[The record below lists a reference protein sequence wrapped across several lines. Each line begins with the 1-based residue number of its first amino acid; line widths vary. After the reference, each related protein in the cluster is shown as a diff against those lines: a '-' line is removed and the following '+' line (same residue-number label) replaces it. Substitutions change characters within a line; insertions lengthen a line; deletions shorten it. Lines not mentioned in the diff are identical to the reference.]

1 MLKTCNLV
9 KNFIALLFIALALP
23 SCYMA
28 RAYKFRKL
36 KLEDHTKLKSTQ
48 INIGAET
55 YSYIL
60 AANDN
65 YRPITNWIDSNIV
78 NTSTK
83 ALLVIKNDSIVY
95 ERYFDNYT
103 KNTVSPS
110 FSVAKS
116 FVSTLIGIALDENK
130 IKSTDEPFTNYLPYF
145 LKKDERFANITIQH
159 LLDMRSGIKWN
170 EDAYGLKD
178 DAIKLGFRPNMIPY
192 IKKIK
197 IASKPCE
204 DSAYK
209 SINTMLL
216 GMILTKVYNKPL
228 SKILEEKM
236 WQPMGMET
244 TADWNTDNKKL
255 EITYGGLNATARDFT
270 KLGSLFL
277 HKGILNNNKIIS
289 EAWINKS
296 TNADT
301 LFNYDGYKNQWWGKK
316 NYFNYTDSV
325 IAQNKILELKQKNS
339 IFKYRTFVNKSN
351 KTIYQLIMPS
361 TTFFAEGILGQF
373 VYVCPD
379 KNLIIV
385 RLGQN
390 WNSNKYYLQGMLQ
403 EIYKKY

>member
-1 MLKTCNLV
+1 M
-9 KNFIALLFIALALP
+9 KNSLAFLSIIFLLP

-36 KLEDHTKLKSTQ
+36 QLQDHTKIKSTP
-48 INIGAET
+48 INIGTPT
-55 YSYIL
+55 YSYKESI
-60 AANDN
+60 NDN
-65 YRPITNWIDSNIV
+65 YKVVNNWIDSNII

-95 ERYFDNYT
+95 ERYFDRYT

-130 IKSTDEPFTNYLPYF
+130 IKSTEEPFTNYLPFF
-145 LKKDERFANITIQH
+145 LKKDKRFAYITIQH

-178 DAIKLGFRPNMIPY
+178 DAIKMGFRPNMMTY
-192 IKKIK
+192 IKKLK
-197 IASKPCE
+197 IASKPSE
-204 DSAYK
+204 DSSYK

-236 WQPMGMET
+236 WKPMGMET
-244 TADWNTDNKKL
+244 TANWNTDNKKL
-255 EITYGGLNATARDFT
+255 EITYGGLNATARDFA

-301 LFNYDGYKNQWWGKK
+301 LFNYDGYKNQWWGKR
-316 NYFNYTDSV
+316 NYFNYTDSIV
-325 IAQNKILELKQKNS
+325 AQNKYAGLKQINSNS
-339 IFKYRTFVNKSN
+339 IFKSFLNKKNS
-351 KTIYQLIMPS
+351 KIYQIITPS
-361 TTFFAEGILGQF
+361 TIFFAEGILGQF
-373 VYVCPD
+373 VYICPD

-390 WNSNKYYLQGMLQ
+390 WKSPKFYLEGMLN
-403 EIYKKY
+403 EIYKRY

>member
-1 MLKTCNLV
+1 MRKLFTYLL
-9 KNFIALLFIALALP
+9 IAVSLP

-36 KLEDHTKLKSTQ
+36 QLEDHTKIKSTP
-48 INIGAET
+48 INIGSKIYNYKIAQ
-55 YSYIL
+55 
-60 AANDN
+60 NDN
-65 YRPITNWIDSNIV
+65 YISTTNWIDGNIV

-83 ALLVIKNDSIVY
+83 ALLVIKNDSIIY
-95 ERYFDNYT
+95 EKYFDGYNN
-103 KNTVSPS
+103 KTVSPS

-130 IKSTDEPFTNYLPYF
+130 IKSADEPFTNYLPYF
-145 LKKDERFANITIQH
+145 LQNDERFANITIQH

-170 EDAYGLKD
+170 EDDYGLKD
-178 DAIKLGFRPNMIPY
+178 DAIKMGFRPNMMRH

-197 IASKPCE
+197 IASKPSE

-255 EITYGGLNATARDFT
+255 EITYGGLNATARDFA

-289 EAWINKS
+289 EAWINKC
-296 TNADT
+296 TNADN
-301 LFNYDGYKNQWWGKK
+301 LFKYDGYKNQWWGKR
-316 NYFNYTDSV
+316 NYFNFGDSIV
-325 IAQNKILELKQKNS
+325 AKNKYIELK
-339 IFKYRTFVNKSN
+339 KSN
-351 KTIYQLIMPS
+351 INIIYRSFINRDNKKIYQIITPS

-373 VYVCPD
+373 VYICPD

-390 WNSNKYYLQGMLQ
+390 WRSSKFYLEGMLN